1 MKFDWDERK
10 NEENIRKHGFDF
22 ADAWEVF
29 ESPMLVDLD
38 ARDSFEQRIAAIGF
52 LRQRVVVVIFAERED
67 DIIRIISLRKA
78 LKYERKRFEEFLR
91 NELGEN

>member
-1 MKFDWDERK
+1 MNFDWDERK
-10 NEENIRKHGFDF
+10 DKENSKHGFDF

-29 ESPMLVDLD
+29 ESPMLADLD
-38 ARDSFEQRIAAIGF
+38 ARHGFEQRIGAIGF

-67 DIIRIISLRKA
+67 DTIRIISLRTA
-78 LKYERKRFEEFLR
+78 LKYEPKRFEEFLR